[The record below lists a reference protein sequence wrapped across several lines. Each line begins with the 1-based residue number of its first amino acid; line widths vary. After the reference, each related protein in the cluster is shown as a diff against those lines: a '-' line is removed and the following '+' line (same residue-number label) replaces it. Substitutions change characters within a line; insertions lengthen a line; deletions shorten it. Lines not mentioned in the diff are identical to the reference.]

1 MFRIAVC
8 DDECTVC
15 SQIESI
21 ILENRNLFY
30 EKIEVEVFYSGEEL
44 CRFLKNEHTFD
55 MVILDIELK
64 QIDGIEVGRILR
76 EDMHNDIVQI
86 VYISSKKGYA
96 MELFKH
102 RPLNFLLKPIEE
114 DELIKT
120 ISKSMELVLK
130 ENQFYEFNIGKTFYK
145 IPFKQIMYFESDA
158 KKIRIIKADGTTK
171 EYYGKLSELKEE
183 LCQKDFV
190 QIHKSYLVNYLFVAE
205 YQYETLLLTNGQK
218 LSISQT
224 YRKEVREYLLKRRT
238 IRR

>member
-15 SQIESI
+15 SQIETI
-21 ILENRNLFY
+21 ILANRNLFF
-30 EKIEVEVFYSGEEL
+30 EKLEVEVFYSGEEL
-44 CRFLKNEHTFD
+44 CRFLKEEHDFD
-55 MVILDIELK
+55 LLILDIELK

-76 EDMHNDIVQI
+76 EEMHNDMIQI

-96 MELFKH
+96 MDLFKH
-102 RPLNFLLKPIEE
+102 RPINFLLKPINKEE
-114 DELIKT
+114 LLTT

-145 IPFKQIMYFESDA
+145 IPYKQIMYFESDA
-158 KKIRIIKADGTTK
+158 KKIRIITVDGIIK
-171 EYYGKLSELKEE
+171 EYYGKLSEIKEE
-183 LCQKDFV
+183 LYQKDFV

-205 YQYETLLLTNGQK
+205 YQYDTLFLTNGLK